1 MKQSPSQSYGLE
13 VNKVWE
19 CNIVD
24 ITFSHPLSVFYQ
36 SCVGVLNS
44 LLGVVD

>member
-24 ITFSHPLSVFYQ
+24 ITFSHHLSVFYQ

>member
-1 MKQSPSQSYGLE
+1 MKQSLSQSYGLE

-24 ITFSHPLSVFYQ
+24 ITFSHPSVFYQ